1 MNPHADIDALI
12 DEAEQRLIRREARWR
27 HDVKALGHQLHEA
40 TTRPARLIRPALVA
54 GAVAAV
60 LLWWPKKSRGRP
72 APAASQQQAA
82 ASVARPALFAL
93 LAGIPWTRVLSHA
106 WPMLPARWS
115 QRLNPATAASLLT
128 FGLPLLERF
137 VARRRQPD

>member
-27 HDVKALGHQLHEA
+27 HDVKAFGHQLHES
-40 TTRPARLIRPALVA
+40 TRPSRLLRPALVA

-60 LLWWPKKSRGRP
+60 LLWWPKKSRGKP

-82 ASVARPALFAL
+82 AVPRPALFAL

-106 WPMLPARWS
+106 WPMLPVHWRE
-115 QRLNPATAASLLT
+115 RLNPATAASLLT

-137 VARRRQPD
+137 IARRRQPD